1 MVEARGSRRR
11 LGWHPAAW
19 SQPGESLYRIHSD
32 CVINGFPAPRSRIP
46 KGPMTV
52 SLFIPC
58 LVDQFF
64 PSVGINLVKI
74 LRKVGVS
81 VDYPR
86 EQTCCGQPAFNSGY
100 HEEAIQLA
108 RRFLEV
114 FRKAET
120 IVSPSGSCTSMVKVF
135 YPEILRDPGLH
146 QELQDVTSR
155 TYEFSDFLVNV
166 MGIKDLGATFPHR
179 VTYHDACHL
188 LRELH
193 VHRAP
198 RELIR
203 NVRGIELVE
212 MEDSDACCGFGGT
225 FSVKFPEISTAMA
238 QDKGTAILKTDAE
251 YVVANDSSCLMQ
263 IGGYLSRQ
271 GLPIKPLHLA
281 DLLGANL

>member
-1 MVEARGSRRR
+1 
-11 LGWHPAAW
+11 
-19 SQPGESLYRIHSD
+19 
-32 CVINGFPAPRSRIP
+32 
-46 KGPMTV
+46 MTV

-100 HEEAIQLA
+100 HEEATQLA
-108 RRFLEV
+108 RRFLQV
-114 FRKAET
+114 FGEAEA

-135 YPEILRDPGLH
+135 YPEILQDSGLR
-146 QELQDVTSR
+146 QALREVTGR
-155 TYEFSDFLVNV
+155 TREFSDFLVNV
-166 MGIKDLGATFPHR
+166 MGIKDVGASFPHR

-188 LRELH
+188 LRELR

-203 NVRGIELVE
+203 HVRGIELLE
-212 MEDSDACCGFGGT
+212 MENSDACCGFGGT

-238 QDKGTAILKTDAE
+238 QDKGASILKTEAE

-271 GLPIKPLHLA
+271 DLPIKPLHLA
-281 DLLGANL
+281 DLLGANLRP

>member
-1 MVEARGSRRR
+1 M
-11 LGWHPAAW
+11 
-19 SQPGESLYRIHSD
+19 
-32 CVINGFPAPRSRIP
+32 N
-46 KGPMTV
+46 V

-81 VDYPR
+81 VDYPW

-100 HEEAIQLA
+100 HEEATQLA

-114 FRKAET
+114 FGEAET

-146 QELQDVTSR
+146 QSTPGGHPTELW
-155 TYEFSDFLVNV
+155 EFSDFLVNV
-166 MGIKDLGATFPHR
+166 MGIKDLGASFPHR

-188 LRELH
+188 FRELG

-203 NVRGIELVE
+203 HVRGIELVE
-212 MEDSDACCGFGGT
+212 MENSEACCGFGGT
-225 FSVKFPEISTAMA
+225 FSVKFPEISTAMT
-238 QDKGTAILKTDAE
+238 QDKSAAILKTDAE

-271 GLPIKPLHLA
+271 GLAIKPLHLA
-281 DLLGANL
+281 DLLGENL

>member
-1 MVEARGSRRR
+1 MGFIAIVLLMASRALLPH
-11 LGWHPAAW
+11 LG
-19 SQPGESLYRIHSD
+19 R
-32 CVINGFPAPRSRIP
+32 
-46 KGPMTV
+46 PMNV

-74 LRKVGVS
+74 LRKAGVS

-114 FRKAET
+114 FGEAET

-135 YPEILRDPGLH
+135 YPEILLDPGLRRQL
-146 QELQDVTSR
+146 QEVAGR
-155 TYEFSDFLVNV
+155 TYEMSDFLVNV

-188 LRELH
+188 LRELG

-203 NVRGIELVE
+203 HVRAIELVE
-212 MEDSDACCGFGGT
+212 MENSDACCGFGGT
-225 FSVKFPEISTAMA
+225 FRSSSPKYPRPWRRTRAQPSSRPGRSTWWP
-238 QDKGTAILKTDAE
+238 TTP
-251 YVVANDSSCLMQ
+251 VA
-263 IGGYLSRQ
+263 
-271 GLPIKPLHLA
+271 
-281 DLLGANL
+281 